1 MISFFHIHDH
11 VHSRGMSSTFKL
23 RVQPFINDT
32 FRCFNT
38 DHTCSECNYIR
49 IVVFFRHSC
58 CIWIAAYYCTD
69 TIYFIRCKRD
79 PCTGSADCNS
89 QLYFT
94 ACHRITNLFTILRI
108 IAAFISI
115 CSIIHNFI
123 SQAFQIF
130 YNLIFHVY
138 CRMIV
143 CNPYLHILVP
153 TFVFHILL
161 IYIIISS
168 EININVFRNVLS
180 KELFMVK
187 LIASDLDGTLLQ
199 NGARDVNPIV
209 FDQIRTLKEH
219 GIMFAAASGRQY
231 LNLRRLFTPVQDDI
245 AYIAENGSLC
255 IYNEETISKGIIEQ
269 DLAYRILDE
278 VARYPQYNCI
288 ISGERVCYSTSK
300 NPEFYNHMVN
310 VIQNHMKFIDDPR
323 S

>member
-1 MISFFHIHDH
+1 
-11 VHSRGMSSTFKL
+11 
-23 RVQPFINDT
+23 
-32 FRCFNT
+32 
-38 DHTCSECNYIR
+38 
-49 IVVFFRHSC
+49 
-58 CIWIAAYYCTD
+58 
-69 TIYFIRCKRD
+69 
-79 PCTGSADCNS
+79 
-89 QLYFT
+89 
-94 ACHRITNLFTILRI
+94 
-108 IAAFISI
+108 
-115 CSIIHNFI
+115 
-123 SQAFQIF
+123 
-130 YNLIFHVY
+130 
-138 CRMIV
+138 
-143 CNPYLHILVP
+143 
-153 TFVFHILL
+153 
-161 IYIIISS
+161 
-168 EININVFRNVLS
+168 
-180 KELFMVK
+180 MVK

-310 VIQNHMKFIDDPR
+310 VIKNHMKFIDDPK
-323 S
+323 SEIPEPILKIAVCDYNGTDA